1 MSNLCICSVPV
12 IVLGCELRPF
22 EMSTGLTSVSFPLSE
37 TAGLLMVNTKET
49 DMAMTCNVSA
59 KQRRLAGYRPGSAAL
74 VIIAQLLAMVALSGC
89 ATFGAAGPSSSAV
102 RKAGTQSYASKDI
115 AILDVNDAV
124 MARINARDRSQTLI
138 ETMGE
143 SPPASIILGAGDS
156 IDISLL
162 EAAPAI
168 LFGNGILNLPGGMSP
183 PGSQRELAQQQVVDV
198 SGAITV
204 PFVGKVQ
211 ASGRSPAEIER
222 EIVRRLSGK
231 ANNPQA
237 VVRLIQNEAR
247 TVTVLGEVNASRRVP
262 LGPRG
267 ERLLDVLAS
276 AGGPRQPVGKTTVRV
291 SRGNASATMAL
302 DRVIRDPA
310 QNIRLRPEDVVTVSF
325 QPFSFVALGAV
336 SQNAEV
342 PFEGGG
348 ISLAQA
354 LGRIGGL
361 RDDRANIKGV
371 FVFRMEDVDA
381 LDPSIAASAQRTSEG
396 KTPVIFRLNL
406 AEGSSFFAA
415 QEFMIRDKD
424 VIYVSTAPGSDV
436 QRFVSTLSGFA
447 FSAIA
452 LGNAVSNRN

>member
-1 MSNLCICSVPV
+1 
-12 IVLGCELRPF
+12 
-22 EMSTGLTSVSFPLSE
+22 
-37 TAGLLMVNTKET
+37 MVHS
-49 DMAMTCNVSA
+49 CNVSA
-59 KQRRLAGYRPGSAAL
+59 NQRPLSGHRRGLPKAMSAAL
-74 VIIAQLLAMVALSGC
+74 LSVMIMLSGC
-89 ATFGAAGPSSSAV
+89 ATFGAAGPSASAI
-102 RKAGTQSYASKDI
+102 RKAGEQSYASKDI
-115 AILDVNDAV
+115 TIVDVNDDV
-124 MARINARDRSQTLI
+124 MARINAHDRSQSLI
-138 ETMGE
+138 EAMGE
-143 SPPASIILGAGDS
+143 SPPVRTVLGAGDS
-156 IDISLL
+156 ISITLF

-168 LFGNGILNLPGGMSP
+168 LLGNAGINLPGGVTTS
-183 PGSQRELAQQQVVDV
+183 GAQQELVQQQIVDV
-198 SGAITV
+198 GGTV
-204 PFVGKVQ
+204 TAPFVGKVQ

-222 EIVRRLSGK
+222 EIVQRLSGK

-237 VVRLIQNEAR
+237 VVRLLQNEAR

-262 LGPRG
+262 LGPKG

-276 AGGPRQPVGKTTVRV
+276 AGGSRQPVGKTTVRV
-291 SRGNASATMAL
+291 SRGAVSATMPL
-302 DRVIRDPA
+302 DQVIRDPA

-361 RDDRANIKGV
+361 RDDRANIRGI
-371 FVFRMEDVDA
+371 FIFRMADSEA
-381 LDPSIAASAQRTSEG
+381 IDPGVAASVRRTSEG
-396 KTPVIFRLNL
+396 KTPVIFKLDL
-406 AEGSSFFAA
+406 SQGAGFFAA

-436 QRFVSTLSGFA
+436 QRFISTLSGFA

-452 LGNAVSNRN
+452 LGNAVSNGN